1 MGGAGLAFAA
11 DDGYVTDADLT
22 GTATAAPA
30 QNETLPNDGQLEYQR
45 DSFAAF
51 CHFGPNTFANIEW
64 GESYGNGM
72 PEAYEYMNELSS
84 FDADGYVKMIK
95 DAGFSRLVVTAKHHD
110 GFCIWQSDYTDY
122 DMEKVTNYKNG
133 EGDILAD
140 LSAACTKYDID
151 MGLYL
156 SPWDI
161 HDESYGY
168 DPDKGESVTD
178 GIGTS
183 IDPDVN
189 YNEYYVGQLKEILG
203 NDKYG
208 NKGKFVEV
216 WMDGAKGS
224 GANAQVYD
232 YTRWANT
239 IHELESEDC
248 IIFQCAQHTGVR
260 WIGNENGTSV
270 STATDELWSP
280 VKLNSAGTDYDPNT
294 QGGVQ
299 VGYADGDLWT
309 VPEADARI
317 TSGWFW
323 GPNKSTPKS
332 LEDLS
337 AMYFNSIGHGATL
350 LINIPPNDQGTVDS
364 QIKARVEEFASN
376 IKMSF
381 DDNLATGGTAKATSA
396 YGNDATYGPGN
407 VLDGN
412 KDTFWCA
419 ADSAD
424 QSLIIELGEKQ
435 TFDIVSIEEAIQN
448 GQRIDS
454 FKVSYRTDD
463 GSWKEFGSGA
473 TIGSKRLVRAAE
485 VSSDAIKIEFGIDE
499 VFSGEQALAQ
509 ITEVG
514 VYKASPAFEIPT
526 PIPTGLTAIDN
537 TDMTQG
543 GSWTAESISSCYE
556 GTSQWTSNT
565 SSTLTFKFTGTQ
577 FNIVGTADPGHG
589 TMGVKIDDGE
599 VIQVATNNVS
609 ARNTSALLYSSDTLE
624 NKEHTVVISVIR
636 GAVGIDAAAFL
647 PEGMT
652 MVDFETAA
660 FTMDEDSTYE
670 LTLRRIG
677 DTSEAL
683 TVNVGFE
690 PGTATQDHFDT
701 AAKEVTF
708 AAGEDEAT
716 VTVSTRRVTEGEQSS
731 GSADGDR
738 QFYVSL
744 ALDGDNVVGGF
755 TDVVTV
761 TITDVDQDLDEVI
774 TKAEAVDTDNY
785 TAASVAALNEAL
797 EAAKAAYK
805 NAEMSAADVRAAMEA
820 LQDAIDNLAAAN
832 NYTEEDPFLFPYSDE
847 PATLEFELGQLKD
860 VSNSA
865 DSNGKW
871 PAEVWV
877 DTAAGITA
885 INSLNDGDS
894 LSVPFR
900 ATYAGTYKAV
910 LTYSSGSTTNELS
923 WSDAKGVVQGGSQ
936 AAGASDAS
944 QWHEVEFDIV
954 VTEAGS
960 STLVFAPPAGKN
972 APRLD
977 KLVITYTG
985 EVPVTEADPTENIAL
1000 GKDAAASSREDNLER
1015 LDATNVTDGNKTDK
1029 DNGRWSHQPGE
1040 KPAWVYVDLGAN
1052 YDVQTVRL
1060 FWETR
1065 KPTDYE
1071 VQFALNGADPT
1082 KDSSWKTVEELGQ
1095 PAEKTVDVVL
1105 DEAQAARYVRVL
1117 INDYVSQD
1125 PDGAGNWNNT
1135 SLYEIE
1141 VYGGILEAEVNYS
1154 ALNAAIDKAEA
1165 LTESDYTV
1173 DSWSAL
1179 QTALTAAEAALE
1191 SDDQSVVDGAAAA
1204 LEQAIADLVE
1214 ATEPEPSDDK
1224 YTAENPFVFPAEGE
1238 TATLEFEYGTIHDV
1252 SNSADGNGQWP
1263 TEVMEDAATGTTLI
1277 NSLND
1282 GDSLEVP
1289 FTVAEAGTYKA
1300 TLHYSSGSTT
1310 NTLAW
1315 TDESGIVTSGQQVAG
1330 ANDEAAAIHTV
1341 EFEIVVTEA
1350 GSSTLV
1356 FASPSG
1362 LNAPRLDKLVITFE
1376 KATEPEPVEPNY
1388 DELNAAIDA
1397 AKKLVESDYTADS
1410 WSKLETALAVAEQA
1424 LSATD
1429 QTTVDAAAK
1438 ALNDAIDA
1446 LVEATEPEPEPT
1458 TYTVTFVGAEGV
1470 ENQTV
1475 EEGKTATEPTV
1486 SAPAGYT
1493 FAGWLL
1499 NGEKYDFSTPVTSD
1513 IMLTASWSL
1522 NAPTVS
1528 LAASNESPVE
1538 GDIVTI
1544 TATAEQPAADLTFTY
1559 AWTKDGQPIAGDDA
1573 SIQVTESGSYAVTV
1587 TVTDANSASASATS
1601 EPVVLTFAP
1610 TSEPEPTVDTSKL
1623 ESEVEQSESLDE
1635 MSYTA
1640 ESWAA
1645 FAEALKDAQAVL
1657 ANEDATQEQ
1666 VDAALAALSAA
1677 REALVTSEPGT
1688 DEPGADEPGTDE
1700 PGTDEPGT
1708 DEPGTDEPGT
1718 DEPGTDTPGT
1728 DEPGEDVT
1736 PGGDD
1741 QKPSDDQKP
1750 GDQTTDPGSDDT
1762 KPSDDQKPSDTV
1774 KPGGTQKP
1782 SFGSKVPATGD
1793 ASLPVAL
1800 VAAGAAGTIAVS
1812 IELRRRASEK

>member
-1 MGGAGLAFAA
+1 MRVALAATAAALAFALVGTGVAFAA

-22 GTATAAPA
+22 GTAAAAPA
-30 QNETLPNDGQLEYQR
+30 QNKTLPNDGQLEYQR

-110 GFCIWQSDYTDY
+110 GFCIWQSEYTDY

-133 EGDILAD
+133 QGDILAD
-140 LSAACTKYDID
+140 LSEACSKYDVD

-161 HDESYGY
+161 NAPSYGY
-168 DPDKGESVTD
+168 GPGETV
-178 GIGTS
+178 GEIGTS
-183 IDPDVN
+183 TDTNVN
-189 YNEYYVGQLKEILG
+189 YNEYYVKQLEEILG
-203 NDKYG
+203 NEKYG
-208 NKGKFVEV
+208 NKGRFVEV

-239 IHELESEDC
+239 IHELETENC

-280 VKLNSAGTDYDPNT
+280 VRLNSAGTDYDPNT

-381 DDNLATGGTAKATSA
+381 DDNLATDGTAKATSA
-396 YGNDATYGPGN
+396 YGNDVTYGPGK

-419 ADSAD
+419 NESAD
-424 QSLIIELGEKQ
+424 QSLIIELGKKQ

-499 VFSGEQALAQ
+499 VFEGEQALAQ

-565 SSTLTFKFTGTQ
+565 SSTLTFTFTGTQ

-624 NKEHTVVISVIR
+624 NKEHTVVISVIK

-677 DTSEAL
+677 DTSQEL

-701 AAKEVTF
+701 AAKQVTF
-708 AAGEDEAT
+708 AAGQDEAT

-744 ALDGDNVVGGF
+744 ALDGDKVIGGF

-774 TKAEAVDTDNY
+774 TKAESVDTDNY
-785 TAASVAALNEAL
+785 TAASVATLNEAL

-805 NAEMSAADVRAAMEA
+805 NADMSAAEVRAAMEA

-847 PATLEFELGQLKD
+847 PATLELELGQLKD
-860 VSNSA
+860 VTNSA

-871 PAEVWV
+871 PAQVWV
-877 DTAAGITA
+877 DTATGITA

-910 LTYSSGSTTNELS
+910 LTYSSGSPTNELS
-923 WSDAKGVVQGGSQ
+923 WSDANGVIESGSKV
-936 AAGASDAS
+936 AGASDAS
-944 QWHEVEFDIV
+944 QWHEVEFEIV

-985 EVPVTEADPTENIAL
+985 EVPVTDADPQTNIAL
-1000 GKDAAASSREDNLER
+1000 SKDAAASSREDNLER

-1029 DNGRWSHQPGE
+1029 DNGRWAHQPDE

-1082 KDSSWKTVEELGQ
+1082 KDSSWKTVAELGQ

-1105 DEAQAARYVRVL
+1105 DEAQVARYVRVL

-1141 VYGGILEAEVNYS
+1141 VYGGKLEAEVNYD

-1165 LTESDYTV
+1165 LTESDYTA

-1191 SDDQSVVDGAAAA
+1191 SDDQSVVDAAAAA

-1214 ATEPEPSDDK
+1214 AIEPEPSDDK

-1238 TATLEFEYGTIHDV
+1238 TTTLEFEYGTINDV
-1252 SNSADGNGQWP
+1252 TNSADGNGQWKA
-1263 TEVMEDAATGTTLI
+1263 EVMEDAATGTTLI

-1282 GDSLEVP
+1282 GDSLDVP
-1289 FTVAEAGTYKA
+1289 FTVATPGTYKA

-1310 NTLAW
+1310 NTLTW
-1315 TDESGIVTSGQQVAG
+1315 SDESGIVASGQQVAG
-1330 ANDEAAAIHTV
+1330 ANDEASAIHTV
-1341 EFEIVVTEA
+1341 EFEIVVTKA

-1356 FASPSG
+1356 FAPPSG
-1362 LNAPRLDKLVITFE
+1362 LNAPRLDKLVITLE
-1376 KATEPEPVEPNY
+1376 KGTEPEPSEPDY
-1388 DELNAAIDA
+1388 AALNAAIDEA
-1397 AKKLVESDYTADS
+1397 EALKSDDYTADS
-1410 WSKLETALAVAEQA
+1410 WAAVEAALAEAKAA
-1424 LSATD
+1424 LNSD
-1429 QTTVDAAAK
+1429 SQDEVDAAAE
-1438 ALNDAIDA
+1438 ALNAAIDA
-1446 LVEATEPEPEPT
+1446 LVEAEPEPSKPDT
-1458 TYTVTFVGAEGV
+1458 TALQAAIDEAEAL
-1470 ENQTV
+1470 
-1475 EEGKTATEPTV
+1475 K
-1486 SAPAGYT
+1486 
-1493 FAGWLL
+1493 
-1499 NGEKYDFSTPVTSD
+1499 SD
-1513 IMLTASWSL
+1513 
-1522 NAPTVS
+1522 
-1528 LAASNESPVE
+1528 
-1538 GDIVTI
+1538 D
-1544 TATAEQPAADLTFTY
+1544 
-1559 AWTKDGQPIAGDDA
+1559 
-1573 SIQVTESGSYAVTV
+1573 
-1587 TVTDANSASASATS
+1587 
-1601 EPVVLTFAP
+1601 
-1610 TSEPEPTVDTSKL
+1610 
-1623 ESEVEQSESLDE
+1623 
-1635 MSYTA
+1635 YTA
-1640 ESWAA
+1640 ESWDA
-1645 FAEALKDAQAVL
+1645 FQEALDAAKAVLGDSEATQADVDSALDALGAAKDA
-1657 ANEDATQEQ
+1657 
-1666 VDAALAALSAA
+1666 
-1677 REALVTSEPGT
+1677 LVESEPSDPGTDPGTDPDQPGTDDPGTDPDKPGT
-1688 DEPGADEPGTDE
+1688 DEPGDTTDPG
-1700 PGTDEPGT
+1700 
-1708 DEPGTDEPGT
+1708 
-1718 DEPGTDTPGT
+1718 
-1728 DEPGEDVT
+1728 
-1736 PGGDD
+1736 
-1741 QKPSDDQKP
+1741 DQKP
-1750 GDQTTDPGSDDT
+1750 GDTT
-1762 KPSDDQKPSDTV
+1762 
-1774 KPGGTQKP
+1774 KPGGST
-1782 SFGSKVPATGD
+1782 SGGSTTGGSTSGGGLAQTGD
-1793 ASLPVAL
+1793 PTSMVAVL
-1800 VAAGAAGTIAVS
+1800 ATALAGAGALAAS
-1812 IELRRRASEK
+1812 RRRG

>member
-1 MGGAGLAFAA
+1 MRVALAATAAALAFALVGTGVAFAA

-110 GFCIWQSDYTDY
+110 GFCIWQSEYTDY

-140 LSAACTKYDID
+140 LSAACTEYDID

-183 IDPDVN
+183 TDPDVN

-208 NKGKFVEV
+208 NDGKFVEV

-239 IHELESEDC
+239 IHELESENC

-381 DDNLATGGTAKATSA
+381 DDNLATDGTAKATSA
-396 YGNDATYGPGN
+396 YGNNATYGPGN

-419 ADSAD
+419 NESAD
-424 QSLIIELGEKQ
+424 QSLIIELGKKQ

-537 TDMTQG
+537 MDMDRNGT
-543 GSWTAESISSCYE
+543 SWTNESISSCYE

-624 NKEHTVVISVIR
+624 NKEHTVVISVIK

-677 DTSEAL
+677 DTSGEL

-701 AAKEVTF
+701 AAKQVTF

-744 ALDGDNVVGGF
+744 ALDGDDVIGGF

-785 TAASVAALNEAL
+785 TTASVAALNEAL

-805 NAEMSAADVRAAMEA
+805 NADMSAAEVREAMEA
-820 LQDAIDNLAAAN
+820 LQDAIDKLVTAN

-847 PATLEFELGQLKD
+847 PATLEFELGQLED
-860 VSNSA
+860 VTNSA

-877 DTAAGITA
+877 DTATGITA

-923 WSDAKGVVQGGSQ
+923 WSDANGVIEGGSKV
-936 AAGASDAS
+936 AGASDAS
-944 QWHEVEFDIV
+944 QWHEVEFEIL
-954 VTEAGS
+954 VTDAGS

-1141 VYGGILEAEVNYS
+1141 VYGGILEAEVNYD
-1154 ALNAAIDKAEA
+1154 ALNAAIDRAEA
-1165 LTESDYTV
+1165 LNADDYTD

-1179 QTALTAAEAALE
+1179 QTALSAAEDALE
-1191 SDDQSVVDGAAAA
+1191 SDDQSVVDDAAEA
-1204 LEQAIADLVE
+1204 LEQAIANLVE

-1224 YTAENPFVFPAEGE
+1224 YTAENPFVFPENEEEA
-1238 TATLEFEYGTIHDV
+1238 AVLEFELGELVNDESNDNGWPMTI
-1252 SNSADGNGQWP
+1252 AEGYDGV
-1263 TEVMEDAATGTTLI
+1263 TYVDAV
-1277 NSLND
+1277 NF
-1282 GDSLEVP
+1282 GDEIRVP
-1289 FTVAEAGTYKA
+1289 FRAEVAGTYDVV
-1300 TLHYSSGSTT
+1300 LSYGSGDV
-1310 NTLAW
+1310 NNKLAW
-1315 TDESGIVTSGQQVAG
+1315 SDQEGVVASGQTGITEAEDG
-1330 ANDEAAAIHTV
+1330 ASTLHTV
-1341 EFEIVVTEA
+1341 EFQMTVNKA
-1350 GSSTLV
+1350 GSSVLV
-1356 FASPSG
+1356 FGAADESK
-1362 LNAPRLDKLVITFE
+1362 APRLDKLTITLA
-1376 KATEPEPVEPNY
+1376 KTTEPEPSEPNY
-1388 DELNAAIDA
+1388 DALNAALEA
-1397 AKKLVESDYTADS
+1397 AEKLVESDYTADS
-1410 WSKLETALAVAEQA
+1410 WAKVEAALADAKAA

-1438 ALNDAIDA
+1438 ALTDAVAA
-1446 LVEATEPEPEPT
+1446 LVKAEPEPT
-1458 TYTVTFVGAEGV
+1458 KPDYA
-1470 ENQTV
+1470 
-1475 EEGKTATEPTV
+1475 A
-1486 SAPAGYT
+1486 
-1493 FAGWLL
+1493 
-1499 NGEKYDFSTPVTSD
+1499 
-1513 IMLTASWSL
+1513 L
-1522 NAPTVS
+1522 NAAIE
-1528 LAASNESPVE
+1528 AAEALKS
-1538 GDIVTI
+1538 
-1544 TATAEQPAADLTFTY
+1544 
-1559 AWTKDGQPIAGDDA
+1559 DD
-1573 SIQVTESGSYAVTV
+1573 
-1587 TVTDANSASASATS
+1587 
-1601 EPVVLTFAP
+1601 
-1610 TSEPEPTVDTSKL
+1610 
-1623 ESEVEQSESLDE
+1623 
-1635 MSYTA
+1635 YTA

-1645 FAEALKDAQAVL
+1645 VETALADAKDALTSDSQ
-1657 ANEDATQEQ
+1657 DA
-1666 VDAALAALSAA
+1666 VDAAAKALNDAMD
-1677 REALVTSEPGT
+1677 ALVEAEPGT
-1688 DEPGADEPGTDE
+1688 DPDQPGTDE
-1700 PGTDEPGT
+1700 PGTDPDKPGT
-1708 DEPGTDEPGT
+1708 DEPG
-1718 DEPGTDTPGT
+1718 
-1728 DEPGEDVT
+1728 DVT
-1736 PGGDD
+1736 DP
-1741 QKPSDDQKP
+1741 DDQKP
-1750 GDQTTDPGSDDT
+1750 GDTT
-1762 KPSDDQKPSDTV
+1762 
-1774 KPGGTQKP
+1774 KPGGSTTG
-1782 SFGSKVPATGD
+1782 GSTTGGSTSGSGLAQTGD
-1793 ASLPVAL
+1793 PTSMVAALATALAGTGAL
-1800 VAAGAAGTIAVS
+1800 VAS
-1812 IELRRRASEK
+1812 RKRR